1 MTIAVATPHPVTPI
15 AGRPSEGAPDT
26 SSADSGTF
34 SARPAS
40 CSAITAFGR
49 DTAVLKPR

>member
-1 MTIAVATPHPVTPI
+1 MPQPVTPSD
-15 AGRPSEGAPDT
+15 GTGPAPYT

-34 SARPAS
+34 SASPAS
-40 CSAITAFGR
+40 CSVITALGR